1 MTAETRTYSVP
12 AMSCDHCIKAITG
25 SVTPLAGVESVAI
38 DLETK
43 VVTVVGGDNDA
54 IVAAIDDAGYDVA

>member
-1 MTAETRTYSVP
+1 MSPETRTYSVP
-12 AMSCDHCIKAITG
+12 AMSCDHCVKAITG
-25 SVTPLAGVESVAI
+25 SVTPLTGVESVVV

-54 IVAAIDDAGYDVA
+54 IIAAIDDAGYDVA

>member
-12 AMSCDHCIKAITG
+12 SMSCDHCIKAITG